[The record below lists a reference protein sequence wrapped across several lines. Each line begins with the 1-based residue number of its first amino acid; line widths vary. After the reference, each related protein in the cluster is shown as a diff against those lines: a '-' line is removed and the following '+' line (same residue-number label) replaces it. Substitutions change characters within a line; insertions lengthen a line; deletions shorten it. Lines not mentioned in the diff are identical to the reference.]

1 MKKNIRVLTAA
12 LLLAVMLTT
21 NAGIADI
28 YAEDS
33 GNTGASGM
41 QDEITSVD
49 PTKDAAGENQDNE
62 EAVENKESAGGSQ
75 SDQPVETE
83 KSSDDKNP
91 DATAEEKN
99 TEKEV
104 AASDKQGEVK
114 AVAKTEK
121 SNGS

>member
-49 PTKDAAGENQDNE
+49 PTKDAAGVGVMTLKKGQKLFKVRPY
-62 EAVENKESAGGSQ
+62 VEGEFAKPYRFRTKNLPAAG
-75 SDQPVETE
+75 
-83 KSSDDKNP
+83 
-91 DATAEEKN
+91 ALLTAEDSSEQI
-99 TEKEV
+99 TF
-104 AASDKQGEVK
+104 
-114 AVAKTEK
+114 
-121 SNGS
+121 